1 MKVTRY
7 IFAGLLVCLLALPA
21 HFASAADGAFIPV
34 TEKVDELNNDGDC
47 SLREAIQAA
56 NTNQAV
62 DNCPAGKAAGQDL
75 IYLMPGEYK
84 LTRTG
89 DPEDGNVT
97 GDLDITS
104 PMILQGFG
112 PEKTIIDARGNNRVL
127 HILTALNVTLE
138 RLTITGGDTG
148 GENVPM
154 GGGLYVDKTNVS
166 LIDAVVSNNSAAQL
180 GGGMFINILVD
191 TDPYTVTFV
200 RTKFI
205 ENTANFGGGVFS
217 YGRLES
223 QDSQFVGN
231 QASLSG
237 GGVYNLGGTEDYSGI
252 LKVNNSLF
260 WQNSGGVA
268 GGGLNNGGAAQLTNT
283 TFSANTV
290 PLDAADPDGGG
301 VFSDGN
307 SLTFDHVTL
316 VNNGGGGFTLNGT
329 AQIANTLL
337 VNNTGGNCN
346 LRELLGYDSLDY
358 NLESDDTCHFDQA
371 HDLINVANPR
381 VGPLQDNGGPTM
393 THALQSSSP
402 AVDAANPG
410 ACPDVDQRSAVR
422 PVDGNNNGSNGC
434 DIGAFEAGS
443 TAPPVPNAEI
453 PINYLPQTSK

>member
-1 MKVTRY
+1 V
-7 IFAGLLVCLLALPA
+7 AL
-21 HFASAADGAFIPV
+21 
-34 TEKVDELNNDGDC
+34 
-47 SLREAIQAA
+47 
-56 NTNQAV
+56 
-62 DNCPAGKAAGQDL
+62 
-75 IYLMPGEYK
+75 
-84 LTRTG
+84 
-89 DPEDGNVT
+89 
-97 GDLDITS
+97 
-104 PMILQGFG
+104 
-112 PEKTIIDARGNNRVL
+112 
-127 HILTALNVTLE
+127 
-138 RLTITGGDTG
+138 
-148 GENVPM
+148 
-154 GGGLYVDKTNVS
+154 GGGLNIDKTNVT
-166 LIDAVVSNNSAAQL
+166 LIDSVVSNNSAAQL
-180 GGGMFINILVD
+180 GGGMFINFLD
-191 TDPYTVTFV
+191 ETDPYTVTLL
-200 RTKFI
+200 RAKFF
-205 ENTANFGGGVFS
+205 ENSANFGGGIFN
-217 YGRLES
+217 YGWLEI
-223 QDSQFVGN
+223 QDGEFKGN
-231 QASLSG
+231 QASQSG
-237 GGVYNLGGTEDYSGI
+237 GGVYNLGGYQGDEPGDEIFGNLEI
-252 LKVNNSLF
+252 NGSLL
-260 WQNSGGVA
+260 WQNSGGST
-268 GGGLNNGGAAQLTNT
+268 GGGLNNAGAAQLTNT

-307 SLTFDHVTL
+307 NLTFDHVTL
-316 VNNGGGGFTLNGT
+316 ANNGGGGFTLSGA

-410 ACPDVDQRSAVR
+410 ACPGVDQRSAVR